1 MWRQFIRHKLGIDVK
16 DKRKALRIKQRLAI
30 FYGFI
35 GWNCFGIT
43 LYLLLKDKIPSD
55 PAERSTPFFH

>member
-16 DKRKALRIKQRLAI
+16 DKRKALQIKQRLAML
-30 FYGFI
+30 YGFI

-43 LYLLLKDKIPSD
+43 FYLLVKDKIPSD
-55 PAERSTPFFH
+55 PAERSTPFFY